1 MEMVSCGLR
10 KGAKRREEMPTTQA
24 HSSVR
29 IYRQT
34 RQVLQKKGKGDRKL
48 FPTPSEP
55 HTSAGTVFLTQS
67 STEESRLGKSR
78 VPVRGGVLPLAGSES
93 PAGLPGSTTHALL
106 GVHSAS
112 DL

>member
-1 MEMVSCGLR
+1 MEMVSCSLR

-55 HTSAGTVFLTQS
+55 HT
-67 STEESRLGKSR
+67 
-78 VPVRGGVLPLAGSES
+78 
-93 PAGLPGSTTHALL
+93 
-106 GVHSAS
+106 
-112 DL
+112 